1 MEAAQ
6 QGPHW
11 RGDEGVTCPLCNAEA
26 REAGYLEHEGARL
39 PVFRCEAGHLW
50 ARADRDGEVIEFEIL
65 IEERN

>member
-1 MEAAQ
+1 
-6 QGPHW
+6 
-11 RGDEGVTCPLCNAEA
+11 VTCPLCNAEA